1 VTDVRRRRR
10 AGRVV
15 VAVVLAVAVGGAAAA
30 AAGVDLG
37 SGRQHPST
45 DIALPPATGKITRQA
60 LVDTQTETGELGYGD
75 ATTLTGRLAG
85 TVTALPA
92 VGTTVRLG
100 DELGRVDNAP
110 ILLLYGALP
119 AYRALSPG
127 TRGDDV
133 KQFELNLYALG
144 YRGFTVDDNYS
155 AATAKAVKTWQHD
168 LGLARTGD
176 VELGRVFYAAGP
188 IRVAAQK
195 AALGEAVQPGTGL
208 LTYTGTSR
216 MAVVKLDGAD
226 NRLARKGAAV
236 SIQLPGGQPVAGKV
250 VKVQAGTA
258 NAEGAAKTN
267 VALSISQ
274 QRAVAGLE
282 DGASVDVRFTV
293 SERKNVLSVPV
304 VALLAVTEGGYG
316 VEVVSGGTSRIVA
329 VRTGLFAG
337 GRVEVSGTG
346 LAEGLQVGMPS

>member
-1 VTDVRRRRR
+1 VTGVRRRRR
-10 AGRVV
+10 AGRLA

-37 SGRQHPST
+37 SGQQHPST
-45 DIALPPATGKITRQA
+45 AVALPPATGNITRQT

-119 AYRALSPG
+119 AYRALSTG
-127 TRGDDV
+127 TRGPDV
-133 KQFELNLYALG
+133 KQFEQNLYALG
-144 YRGFTVDDNYS
+144 YRGFTVDDRFTAS
-155 AATAKAVKTWQHD
+155 TAKAVKAWQKE
-168 LGLARTGD
+168 LGLTKTGI
-176 VELGRVFYAAGP
+176 VELGRVFYATGP
-188 IRVAAQK
+188 IRVDARK
-195 AALGEAVQPGTGL
+195 ANLGDAVQAGVAL
-208 LTYTGTSR
+208 LTSTGTSR
-216 MAVVKLDGAD
+216 VAVVNLDGAD
-226 NRLARKGAAV
+226 QRLAKLGAAV
-236 SIQLPGGQPVAGKV
+236 SILLPGGQKVTGKV
-250 VKVQAGTA
+250 VKVEAGTA
-258 NAEGAAKTN
+258 GTDGTAKTI

-274 QRAVAGLE
+274 QQPVAGLADE
-282 DGASVDVRFTV
+282 APVDVSFTV

-304 VALLAVTEGGYG
+304 AALLAVAEGGYG
-316 VEVVSGGTSRIVA
+316 VEVVTGDSSKVVA
-329 VRTGLFAG
+329 VKTGLFAA
-337 GRVEVSGTG
+337 GRVEVSGAG